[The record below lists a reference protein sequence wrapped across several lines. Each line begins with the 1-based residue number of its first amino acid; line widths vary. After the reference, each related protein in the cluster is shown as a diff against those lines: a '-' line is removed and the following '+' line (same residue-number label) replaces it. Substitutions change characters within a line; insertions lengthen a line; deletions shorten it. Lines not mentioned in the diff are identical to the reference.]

1 MTGFEPKKNRGDA
14 DPYVVALRLL
24 GGRDYTVATMTKKL
38 LARGCDADRVMTAV
52 HRLISERFL
61 DDRRY
66 GERFVESA
74 RSCGRYVGYRLRQE
88 LQRRGIAKDLIAE
101 LLSGQQD
108 QTEELAI
115 AAALVARRYSK
126 VDLAK
131 ATDKERRRIAGFL
144 QRRGFGGETLRK
156 VLNQRTVID

>member
-1 MTGFEPKKNRGDA
+1 VKVTKTLDA
-14 DPYVVALRLL
+14 DPYLVALRLL
-24 GGRDYTVATMTKKL
+24 AGRDYTVTAITKKL
-38 LARGCDADRVMTAV
+38 LTRGYDEGRVVSAVDRLV
-52 HRLISERFL
+52 SDRFL

-88 LQRRGIAKDLIAE
+88 LQRCGIAKDLIGE
-101 LLSGQQD
+101 LLPGQQD
-108 QTEELAI
+108 QAEEVAM

-131 ATDKERRRIAGFL
+131 ATDQERRRIAGFL
-144 QRRGFGGETLRK
+144 QRRGFTCGVVKSLFESHHFCG
-156 VLNQRTVID
+156 